1 MTGVDVGRIKSSI
14 IIVLALFAMMIS
26 PKTFAVEQILDV
38 MLPSSSFLDVPDNY
52 WAYTEISEL
61 HHKGILKGY
70 PSQKFCPEAFITRE
84 EFATAVI
91 KALGLNDGEVMDPLV
106 LDDVFP
112 EDWAYQNIQ
121 NAFFFG
127 LFLPPRMAKDGGYYF
142 YPTQNITR
150 AHAITMAVNSIKTV
164 PMTKKKAKSVLEYTY
179 DDFFK
184 IPDWFVAPAAKAQI
198 LDMLVIDP
206 RGKKEI
212 AYDKPITR
220 AETAVLLYNMIEEA
234 RKNPNDKIKAAFE
247 KKISAEGH
255 VIQDAIVDDSIATI
269 PAGTELPLV
278 ITGKISSQKAC
289 EGEKYVALV
298 PKNFVT
304 AKKYLLIPYGARFT
318 GHVQQ
323 VKKGRFLI
331 RNAVLTL
338 QNDSLDV
345 LHQPLTRVNA
355 IAEIKTPKSDSR
367 FRKIFKGE
375 KLTVDRGEFL
385 YIKLLEPIKVDVST
399 GRLLVNP
406 ELDYKNNSVM
416 DPYQHKNEATKK
428 QVLDYIKSP
437 TEVEDL

>member
-1 MTGVDVGRIKSSI
+1 MIGAKVGRFKSSI
-14 IIVLALFAMMIS
+14 IVVLAIFAIFIS
-26 PKTFAVEQILDV
+26 PKAFAVEQILDV
-38 MLPSSSFLDVPDNY
+38 MLPSSSFLDIPDNY

-70 PSQKFCPEAFITRE
+70 PSQKFLPEAFITRE

-91 KALGLNDGEVMDPLV
+91 KALGLDDGEVMDPLV

-150 AHAITMAVNSIKTV
+150 AHAITMAVNSIKTI

-206 RGKKEI
+206 RGSKLI
-212 AYDKPITR
+212 AYDRPITR

-255 VIQDAIVDDSIATI
+255 VLQDAIVDGDVATI
-269 PAGTELPLV
+269 PAGTELPLIV
-278 ITGKISSQKAC
+278 TGKISSQKAC

-338 QNDSLDV
+338 QNDNLDV
-345 LHQPLTRVNA
+345 LHQPLLRIDGV
-355 IAEIKTPKSDSR
+355 AEIKPLKVESK

-375 KLTVDRGEFL
+375 KLTVDRGQFL
-385 YIKLLEPIKVDVST
+385 YLKLLEPIKVDVST
-399 GRLLVNP
+399 GRLLRNADI
-406 ELDYKNNSVM
+406 DYKNDSVM
-416 DPYQHKNEATKK
+416 DPYQHKNEATQKEVIK
-428 QVLDYIKSP
+428 YIKSS
-437 TEVEDL
+437 TDVEDL

>member
-1 MTGVDVGRIKSSI
+1 MGRIKSSI
-14 IIVLALFAMMIS
+14 IIFLAFLAIVIL
-26 PKTFAVEQILDV
+26 PKAFAVEQILDV

-61 HHKGILKGY
+61 HHEGILKGY
-70 PSQKFCPEAFITRE
+70 PSQNFRPEAFITRE

-91 KALGLNDGEVMDPLV
+91 KALGLDDGEVIDPLA

-179 DDFFK
+179 DDFFN

-206 RGKKEI
+206 REKRLI

-220 AETAVLLYNMIEEA
+220 AETAVLLYNMMNEA
-234 RKNPNDKIKAAFE
+234 MKNPNDKIKAAFE

-255 VIQDAIVDDSIATI
+255 VIQDAIVDDNVATI
-269 PAGTELPLV
+269 PVGTELPLV
-278 ITGKISSQKAC
+278 ITGKITSQKAC

-304 AKKYLLIPYGARFT
+304 PKKYLLIPYGARFT

-331 RNAVLTL
+331 RNGVLTL
-338 QNDSLDV
+338 QNDNLYII
-345 LHQPLTRVNA
+345 HQPLLRVNG
-355 IAEIKTPKSDSR
+355 IAEIKTPKSNSR

-375 KLTVDRGEFL
+375 KLTVDRGELL

-399 GRLLVNP
+399 GRLLRNP
-406 ELDYKNNSVM
+406 DIDYNNNSVI

-428 QVLDYIKSP
+428 EVIEYIKSS
-437 TEVEDL
+437 TDVEDL